1 MASSWSWTWLA
12 SGWAKMVR
20 MAAATI
26 SAEPLG
32 TLARTLR
39 RNWTR
44 QRWTAAPAMGGLDG
58 LAQAEVGVRR

>member
-1 MASSWSWTWLA
+1 
-12 SGWAKMVR
+12 MVR

-32 TLARTLR
+32 TLARTVR

-44 QRWTAAPAMGGLDG
+44 HRGTAAPAMGGLDG